1 MPRLLQLAIYAPRGA
16 GSAWPATNATIGTPD
31 CGRDESHRDA
41 SSTTPTSSS
50 HHGHWT
56 MIVAM
61 SIMRMMQMTIDQVV
75 KMIPMRYSFVPA
87 VWAMDMIAGVAN
99 TALSALLGVSLIDWQ
114 HVFGDGTVRSG
125 AVQMTV
131 V

>member
-1 MPRLLQLAIYAPRGA
+1 
-16 GSAWPATNATIGTPD
+16 
-31 CGRDESHRDA
+31 
-41 SSTTPTSSS
+41 
-50 HHGHWT
+50 